1 MSSLIFYHT
10 QVVLLDAMRK
20 EVLKLED
27 KLENAHIDMA
37 KTKSTL
43 DVTRKEH
50 KVIAMPVFLV
60 RKDEIS

>member
-27 KLENAHIDMA
+27 KLDIAHRDMA
-37 KTKSTL
+37 KTKATL

-50 KVIAMPVFLV
+50 KVFCIASFSSL
-60 RKDEIS
+60 EG